1 MAVTATLNVSGV
13 AALRYILVDTTTFY
27 FTNAVDG
34 QKLRLTLQQD
44 GTGSR
49 AVVSGNCP
57 GLMVPSATANADTT
71 QELAYDASTNT
82 WLGVPQQSSPGALA
96 TQSYTTNA
104 SIAWTKGL
112 VLLQSTLTLTITNPV
127 SGSPNSG
134 GNDGEV
140 MIFASTGTTG
150 VKTITMTKTQTV
162 NATSTTV
169 ANAGVS
175 TDGVQLMAFGGNV
188 YVIQAFGATTL
199 S

>member
-1 MAVTATLNVSGV
+1 MAVIATINVSGV

-44 GTGSR
+44 ATGSR
-49 AVVSGNCP
+49 TVASGNCP
-57 GLMVPSATANADTT
+57 GIMQPSPTANDDST
-71 QELAYDASTNT
+71 QELAYDSASNT
-82 WLGVPQQSSPGALA
+82 WNAVPQQLSPGSLVA
-96 TQSYTTNA
+96 QSFTTNA
-104 SIAWTKGL
+104 SISWAKGL

-127 SGSPNSG
+127 AGPPG
-134 GNDGEV
+134 VGNDGEV

-162 NATSTTV
+162 NGTSTTV
-169 ANAGVS
+169 ANAGAS
-175 TDGVQLMAFGGNV
+175 TDGVQLMAFNGNV

>member
-34 QKLRLTLQQD
+34 QRLVLTLQQD

-57 GLMVPSATANADTT
+57 GIMSPGATANTDTT
-71 QELAYDASTNT
+71 QVLAYDSATNT
-82 WLGVPQQSSPGALA
+82 WNGVPAQLSPGSMVA
-96 TQSYTTNA
+96 QSYTTNTA
-104 SIAWTKGL
+104 IAWTKGL
-112 VLLQSTLTLTITNPV
+112 VLLQSTMTLTITNPV
-127 SGSPNSG
+127 AGPPG
-134 GNDGEV
+134 VGNDGEV

-150 VKTITMTKTQTV
+150 VKIITMTKTQTV

-169 ANAGVS
+169 SNAGVS

-199 S
+199 T

>member
-34 QKLRLTLQQD
+34 QRLVLTLQQD

-49 AVVSGNCP
+49 AVASGNCP
-57 GLMVPSATANADTT
+57 GIMQPGATANTDTT
-71 QELAYDASTNT
+71 QVLAYDSATNT
-82 WLGVPQQSSPGALA
+82 WNGVPAALA
-96 TQSYTTNA
+96 PGSMVAQSFTTNTA
-104 SIAWTKGL
+104 IAWTKGL
-112 VLLQSTLTLTITNPV
+112 VLLQSTMTLTITNPV
-127 SGSPNSG
+127 AGPPG
-134 GNDGEV
+134 VGNDGEV

-150 VKTITMTKTQTV
+150 VKIITMTKTQTV
-162 NATSTTV
+162 NGTSTSV
-169 ANAGVS
+169 SNAGVS

-199 S
+199 T

>member
-1 MAVTATLNVSGV
+1 M
-13 AALRYILVDTTTFY
+13 
-27 FTNAVDG
+27 
-34 QKLRLTLQQD
+34 Q
-44 GTGSR
+44 
-49 AVVSGNCP
+49 
-57 GLMVPSATANADTT
+57 PSATASDDTT
-71 QELAYDASTNT
+71 QELCYDAATNT
-82 WLGVPQQSSPGALA
+82 WSGVPQQLAPGAMA
-96 TQSYTTNA
+96 TQSFTTNA
-104 SIAWTKGL
+104 SISWAKGL
-112 VLLQSTLTLTITNPV
+112 VLLQSTLTLTITNPTAGPPGV
-127 SGSPNSG
+127 

-162 NATSTTV
+162 NGTSTTV